1 MDKRMKLTSD
11 EVELV
16 EAFRTEKNI
25 WNAALAE
32 AVSELEPFRDHQ
44 VYNPICTAILE
55 KRK

>member
-32 AVSELEPFRDHQ
+32 AVSALEPFRDHQ